1 MTYRTNLTLR
11 ITSNTTI
18 LNSFTTQNPNE
29 KKNLIKIA
37 ISVRKNKNPDEISV
51 EKRVPYNSVAVRTK
65 RADRF

>member
-1 MTYRTNLTLR
+1 MK
-11 ITSNTTI
+11 
-18 LNSFTTQNPNE
+18 
-29 KKNLIKIA
+29 KKNLKKIA